1 MDYSLQKKTQE
12 GYQVIDFFYLYV
24 FGKVFVSS
32 QKLEDAFYTDVIFV
46 QKPA

>member
-12 GYQVIDFFYLYV
+12 GYQVIDFSICMSFAK
-24 FGKVFVSS
+24 FSS
-32 QKLEDAFYTDVIFV
+32 WARILEDAFYTDVIFV